1 NKPGHLILDV
11 NSLTSLG
18 FDEIRTMRELVFED
32 DSRFGLIF
40 NQEKQPDF
48 WRILVLWSMEN
59 NLKIYQDLNS
69 AKAELDLY

>member
-1 NKPGHLILDV
+1 
-11 NSLTSLG
+11 
-18 FDEIRTMRELVFED
+18 MRELVFED